1 MAIGRCGSAANMPA
15 FLGDSTA
22 NAGSCGMLA
31 SRSRGE
37 DVADAVV
44 NLLKKRVGK
53 SAKLFKCN
61 VCHNCIYRSFCQN
74 QPGKA
79 SKLAPAM
86 YGSSGN
92 EWIGAQRLCTSSS
105 EGG

>member
-22 NAGSCGMLA
+22 NAGSCGMPA

-44 NLLKKRVGK
+44 NLLKKRVASRQSCSNATFAIIAFTG
-53 SAKLFKCN
+53 
-61 VCHNCIYRSFCQN
+61 RFCQN
-74 QPGKA
+74 QSGKA

-86 YGSSGN
+86 CSSSGN